1 MAQNYEVSID
11 GLAVVLTQ
19 HAPAA
24 APQVGGL
31 VVQAAAAEGMDAL
44 VERARRIPGIER
56 LTLVV
61 PDPAATWDRFRS
73 ACVPVEAAG
82 GAVTDEHGRLLAIH
96 RLGRWDLPKGKV
108 DPGESLPE
116 AAVREVK
123 EECGLRE
130 VSIVRPLCET
140 WHTYERAGERHLK
153 RSSWFLMRAS
163 SAERL
168 VPQHEEDIREVA
180 WMDAD
185 GVQRV
190 KAGTYAT
197 VRAVISA
204 WEEAVPR
211 SRT

>member
-1 MAQNYEVSID
+1 MRNYEVSID

-19 HAPAA
+19 HAPEA
-24 APQVGGL
+24 APQAGGL
-31 VVQAAAAEGMDAL
+31 VVQAAAEGVDEL
-44 VERARRIPGIER
+44 VERARRIPGVER

-61 PDPAATWDRFRS
+61 PDAAAAWDGFRS
-73 ACVPVEAAG
+73 TCVPVDAAG
-82 GAVTDEHGRLLAIH
+82 GAVTDERGRLLVIH

-108 DPGESLPE
+108 DAGEALPE

-130 VSIVRPLCET
+130 VRIVRPLCDT
-140 WHTYERAGERHLK
+140 WHTYERGGERHLK
-153 RSSWFLMRAS
+153 RTSWFLMRAS
-163 SAERL
+163 SAKRL
-168 VPQHEEDIREVA
+168 VPQHEEDIHEVA

>member
-1 MAQNYEVSID
+1 MRNYEVSID

-19 HAPAA
+19 HAPEA
-24 APQVGGL
+24 APQAGGL
-31 VVQAAAAEGMDAL
+31 VVQAAAEGVDEL
-44 VERARRIPGIER
+44 VERARRIPGVER

-61 PDPAATWDRFRS
+61 PDAAAAWDGFRS
-73 ACVPVEAAG
+73 TCVPVDAAG
-82 GAVTDEHGRLLAIH
+82 GAVTDERGRLLVIH

-108 DPGESLPE
+108 DAGEALPE

-130 VSIVRPLCET
+130 VSIVRPLCDT
-140 WHTYERAGERHLK
+140 WHTYERGGERHLK
-153 RSSWFLMRAS
+153 RTSWVLMRAS

-168 VPQHEEDIREVA
+168 VPQHEEDIHEVA

-185 GVQRV
+185 GVRRV

>member
-1 MAQNYEVSID
+1 MRNYEVSID

-19 HAPAA
+19 HAPEA
-24 APQVGGL
+24 APQAGGL
-31 VVQAAAAEGMDAL
+31 VVQAAAAEGMDEL

-61 PDPAATWDRFRS
+61 PDPAATWERFRGT
-73 ACVPVEAAG
+73 CVPVEAAG
-82 GAVTDEHGRLLAIH
+82 GAVTDERGRLLAIH

-108 DPGESLPE
+108 DVGEALAE

-130 VSIVRPLCET
+130 VSIVRPLCDT
-140 WHTYERAGERHLK
+140 WHTYLRNGERHLK
-153 RSSWFLMRAS
+153 RTSWFLMRAS

-168 VPQHEEDIREVA
+168 VPQHEEDIREVT

>member
-1 MAQNYEVSID
+1 MRNYEVSID

-19 HAPAA
+19 HAPEA
-24 APQVGGL
+24 APQAGGL
-31 VVQAAAAEGMDAL
+31 VVQAAAEGVDEL
-44 VERARRIPGIER
+44 VERARRIPGVER

-61 PDPAATWDRFRS
+61 PDAAAAWDGFRS
-73 ACVPVEAAG
+73 TCVPVDAAG
-82 GAVTDEHGRLLAIH
+82 GAVTDERGRLLVIH

-108 DPGESLPE
+108 DAGEALPE

-130 VSIVRPLCET
+130 VSIVRPLCDT
-140 WHTYERAGERHLK
+140 WHTYERGGERHLK
-153 RSSWFLMRAS
+153 RTSWFLMRAS
-163 SAERL
+163 SAARL
-168 VPQHEEDIREVA
+168 VPQHEEDIHEVA

>member
-1 MAQNYEVSID
+1 MARNYEVSID
-11 GLAVVLTQ
+11 GLAVRLTE
-19 HAPAA
+19 HAPVA
-24 APQVGGL
+24 APGPGGL
-31 VVQAAAAEGMDAL
+31 VVQATSADRVDEL
-44 VERARRIPGIER
+44 VERARRIPGVER

-61 PDPAATWDRFRS
+61 PDAGAAWERFRS
-73 ACVPVEAAG
+73 GYVPVDAAG
-82 GAVTDEHGRLLAIH
+82 GAVTDERGRLLVIH

-108 DPGESLPE
+108 DAGEALPE

-130 VSIVRPLCET
+130 VSIVRPLCDT
-140 WHTYERAGERHLK
+140 WHTYERNGEQHLK
-153 RSSWFLMRAS
+153 RTSWFLMRAS
-163 SAERL
+163 GAERL

-185 GVQRV
+185 GVRRV